1 MPAKTISQLTQATTI
16 ASGDEFAVE
25 QSGVTKRIAASV
37 VRGDIANANI
47 SASAAIAYSKLASLT
62 GGQIIV
68 GNASNVP
75 TAVAVSGD
83 LTLSDTGAA
92 TLAASAVN
100 GKTALTDPLAATD
113 EFLVWD
119 ASASALRKVTWNSLQ
134 PAGSVLNTVQSVVST
149 TETIT
154 GNIPSDNTI
163 PQQTEGTEIMTAT
176 ITPKSAS
183 NKILV
188 RAVVYISSNAGSWN
202 TAAVFA
208 GSGNDAIAAWLG
220 LYGGYDNQVVIEY
233 LHSPAT
239 SSAITYKLR
248 VGSDSGTSYIN
259 AYAGGS
265 ARYGGVARTTLTL
278 QEIKG

>member
-1 MPAKTISQLTQATTI
+1 MATLTKGRTFVSGETVTPAKLNDLVDLATVTGIVNADIDAAAAISLSKLNLGSGITSSQI
-16 ASGDEFAVE
+16 ADGAVT
-25 QSGVTKRIAASV
+25 GAAGGGKIAASAINSQTV
-37 VRGDIANANI
+37 IADA
-47 SASAAIAYSKLASLT
+47 
-62 GGQIIV
+62 
-68 GNASNVP
+68 
-75 TAVAVSGD
+75 
-83 LTLSDTGAA
+83 
-92 TLAASAVN
+92 
-100 GKTALTDPLAATD
+100 LAATD

-119 ASASALRKVTWNSLQ
+119 ASASALRKVSWSSMQ
-134 PAGSVLNTVQSVVST
+134 PVGSVLNTVQSVVST

-176 ITPKSAS
+176 ITPQSAS

-208 GSGNDAIAAWLG
+208 GSGNDAIASWLG

-259 AYAGGS
+259 AYGGGS